1 MATFSSFLS
10 LLLKLISFSSC
21 LGATG
26 HDQRGGGWWWVRSRD
41 QSHFIGPCPGM
52 RFSSCQL
59 NVLGFIL
66 SGIHAGRWKKK
77 TKTKQYSDS
86 LRKRMVGESHI
97 SLDHYCG
104 SFNKIKRQIFHWL
117 SQWRMVH
124 ELVSL
129 DTPIIKLMHNYRL
142 LRLMFLKMKDYRLE
156 KNKNKSEWNRIVISE
171 SWRLDKDIVFQKFC
185 FIYFGAFCLFL
196 LFIKINSKEACLK
209 IQWMLKTSKEA
220 PVHMHTPLSSIS
232 VAHSSPMSS
241 SKNLSSLD
249 LQFKKIMN

>member
-1 MATFSSFLS
+1 M
-10 LLLKLISFSSC
+10 K
-21 LGATG
+21 
-26 HDQRGGGWWWVRSRD
+26 
-41 QSHFIGPCPGM
+41 
-52 RFSSCQL
+52 
-59 NVLGFIL
+59 
-66 SGIHAGRWKKK
+66 KKK

-117 SQWRMVH
+117 SQWRMGH

-129 DTPIIKLMHNYRL
+129 DMPIIKLMHNYRL